1 MLVRVVR
8 GVYVIVLAEESQR
21 SMQTCGHECQAGDSQ
36 VRRSASR
43 VQSRSLAA
51 GRHELELH
59 ETITKA
65 RSLTYFQTP
74 SSFVASHNPTTHQTT
89 AIEDLQ

>member
-21 SMQTCGHECQAGDSQ
+21 SMQTCGHECQAGGSK

-43 VQSRSLAA
+43 VQSRSSA

-65 RSLTYFQTP
+65 RSVT
-74 SSFVASHNPTTHQTT
+74 
-89 AIEDLQ
+89 